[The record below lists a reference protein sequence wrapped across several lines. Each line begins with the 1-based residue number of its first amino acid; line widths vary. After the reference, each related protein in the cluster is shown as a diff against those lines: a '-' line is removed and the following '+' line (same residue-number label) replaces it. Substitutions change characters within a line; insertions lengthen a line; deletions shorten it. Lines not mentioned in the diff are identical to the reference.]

1 MERNLRKLSELQGT
15 RQMTSVFPF
24 LVAPRVF
31 RRFKANRNIKFENRI
46 CLRFRRIPDRDDID
60 SGMEGKILSTYCV
73 YL

>member
-1 MERNLRKLSELQGT
+1 
-15 RQMTSVFPF
+15 MTSVFPF

-73 YL
+73 S

>member
-1 MERNLRKLSELQGT
+1 
-15 RQMTSVFPF
+15 MTSVFPF
-24 LVAPRVF
+24 LVAPRAF

-73 YL
+73 Y